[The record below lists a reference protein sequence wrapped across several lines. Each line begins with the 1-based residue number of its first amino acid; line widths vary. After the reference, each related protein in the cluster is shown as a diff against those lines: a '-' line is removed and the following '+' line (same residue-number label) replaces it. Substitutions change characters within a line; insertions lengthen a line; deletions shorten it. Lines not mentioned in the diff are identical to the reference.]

1 MHIMHPALQVWDA
14 RPSEGR
20 SQNYTKKGV
29 QTKVTR
35 DGVWHVPSILDTGL
49 WGYCPAPEKKMFI
62 CENDATL
69 CMLWA

>member
-49 WGYCPAPEKKMFI
+49 
-62 CENDATL
+62 
-69 CMLWA
+69 